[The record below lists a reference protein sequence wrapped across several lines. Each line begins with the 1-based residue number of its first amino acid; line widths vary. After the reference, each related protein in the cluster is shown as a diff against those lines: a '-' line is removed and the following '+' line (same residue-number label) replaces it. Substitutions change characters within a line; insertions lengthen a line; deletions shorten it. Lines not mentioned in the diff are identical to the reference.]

1 MPGAWLAL
9 TTAVAG
15 ASRST
20 VGLPAPGAGA
30 MSCGWNI
37 FTRPWLLPQ
46 SSADVMI
53 AACRDASSS
62 SQPIIRSA
70 CFVVCSASA
79 TPTMTV
85 SLLDSARRGATLTVR
100 RVSIDE
106 RRSIVIV
113 RAKDEHA
120 LLACAELRN
129 GGSRQPFV
137 EYSAGSPDNPEC
149 GCPPIQPALLD
160 AGVYSQSEIDV

>member
-53 AACRDASSS
+53 AACRLASSS

-85 SLLDSARRGATLTVR
+85 SLLDSARRGATLTMR
-100 RVSIDE
+100 RASVE

-113 RAKDEHA
+113 RTTTTPYS
-120 LLACAELRN
+120 LVAELRN
-129 GGSRQPFV
+129 ASFTNGV
-137 EYSAGSPDNPEC
+137 EYSAGSLMPDDNPE
-149 GCPPIQPALLD
+149 GCPPIQPAF
-160 AGVYSQSEIDV
+160 A